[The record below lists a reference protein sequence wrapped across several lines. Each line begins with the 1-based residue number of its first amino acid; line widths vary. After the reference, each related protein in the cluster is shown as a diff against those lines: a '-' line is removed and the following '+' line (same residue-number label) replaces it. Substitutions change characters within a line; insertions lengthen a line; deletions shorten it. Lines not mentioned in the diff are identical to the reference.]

1 MLHFSRTIHHMIVIY
16 GANVLNDI
24 ARCFFNFKILIFQL
38 VKRLKGQ
45 KMAQND
51 KNSCLLHLIFQE
63 PCIIYLHLWYTCI
76 YKRIIY
82 PGIFFIFFLLIFGI
96 IRGRGCGKRVKS
108 GPKWQKTLSFSLC
121 ISGTIHH
128 MIVIYGTHVWNDISR
143 KKFYFSKFWFL
154 RFLEG

>member
-1 MLHFSRTIHHMIVIY
+1 MVHICVKSEYLQAFFQKFDFWVVRGVKWQKIVLNGKKFCLLHHMIVIY

-24 ARCFFNFKILIFQL
+24 ARCFFNFKILIFRL

-45 KMAQND
+45 KMAQSD
-51 KNSCLLHLIFQE
+51 KNSCLLHFIFQE

-108 GPKWQKTLSFSLC
+108 GPK
-121 ISGTIHH
+121 
-128 MIVIYGTHVWNDISR
+128 
-143 KKFYFSKFWFL
+143 
-154 RFLEG
+154 